1 MKIKSTVSAVLAM
14 ATVLSTF
21 GLAFTKSAEAAPRT
35 FSCKMASGAWT
46 TLVNESGQPERQL
59 IRWTS
64 DFGAK
69 VGYTPE
75 RRCNEVTQRMNLY
88 LSNSGQFITHGMQ
101 GREKVICATNRL
113 GKDCLNL
120 LYTLKPDQDAKATLE
135 DLFGVN
141 NRNISRG
148 PIRERRCATYIS
160 VDALVAGQTH
170 FAQKA
175 CFRR

>member
-14 ATVLSTF
+14 ATLLSTF
-21 GLAFTKSAEAAPRT
+21 GGAFTKSAEAAPRS
-35 FSCKMASGAWT
+35 FSCKMVGGAWT

-88 LSNSGQFITHGMQ
+88 FSNRGQFITHGMQ
-101 GREKVICATNRL
+101 GREKVICATNHL

-141 NRNISRG
+141 NRNISRE
-148 PIRERRCATYIS
+148 PLREGRCATYIS
-160 VDALVAGQTH
+160 VDALLAGQTR
-170 FAQKA
+170 FAQEA
-175 CFRR
+175 CFPR

>member
-35 FSCKMASGAWT
+35 FSCKMVSRAWT
-46 TLVNESGQPERQL
+46 TLVNESGKPERQL

-64 DFGAK
+64 DFGGA

-75 RRCNEVTQRMNLY
+75 RRCNEVTNRMNLY
-88 LSNSGQFITHGMQ
+88 FSKSGQFITHGMQ
-101 GREKVICATNRL
+101 GREKVICATNSE
-113 GKDCLNL
+113 GKDCINL

-141 NRNISRG
+141 NRNISRD
-148 PIRERRCATYIS
+148 PLREGRCATYIN
-160 VDALVAGQTH
+160 VDALVAGQTL
-170 FAQKA
+170 FAQEA
-175 CFRR
+175 CFPR